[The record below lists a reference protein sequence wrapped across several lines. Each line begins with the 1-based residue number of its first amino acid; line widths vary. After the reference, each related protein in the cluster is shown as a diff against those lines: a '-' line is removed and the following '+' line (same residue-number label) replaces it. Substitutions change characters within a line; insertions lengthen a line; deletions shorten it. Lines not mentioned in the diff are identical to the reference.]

1 MIHELRTYTLQP
13 GTQAK
18 YLQLS
23 GEVGR
28 KIRGDKYG
36 KQEGFWFTEFG
47 TLNQLVHLWSFP
59 DLNERDRLRGLLAK
73 DEAWNKEYIPQIR
86 GMLLAQENKI
96 LSPVLPL
103 NRPARRGVGV
113 RAALVPLP
121 RRADQGV
128 ARPLQ
133 GGDADA
139 GEAHAPGRPLAD
151 RHRPAQ

>member
-28 KIRGDKYG
+28 KIRGDRFG
-36 KQEGFWFTEFG
+36 KQEGFWYTEFG

-59 DLNERDRLRGLLAK
+59 DLNERERLRGLLAK
-73 DEAWNKEYIPQIR
+73 DEAWNKEYVPQIR
-86 GMLLAQENKI
+86 PLLLAQENKI

-103 NRPARRGVGV
+103 NPPPDPGWVYELRWYRTHVG
-113 RAALVPLP
+113 R
-121 RRADQGV
+121 
-128 ARPLQ
+128 
-133 GGDADA
+133 
-139 GEAHAPGRPLAD
+139 
-151 RHRPAQ
+151 